1 MNDRLTLT
9 QAHITTRREIKCLF
23 YRLCFFSLHTNKVQQ
38 SPLGVN
44 TPKTQQV
51 QQIVFPLGS
60 PSNILESM

>member
-1 MNDRLTLT
+1 M
-9 QAHITTRREIKCLF
+9 
-23 YRLCFFSLHTNKVQQ
+23 FFSLHTNKVQQ